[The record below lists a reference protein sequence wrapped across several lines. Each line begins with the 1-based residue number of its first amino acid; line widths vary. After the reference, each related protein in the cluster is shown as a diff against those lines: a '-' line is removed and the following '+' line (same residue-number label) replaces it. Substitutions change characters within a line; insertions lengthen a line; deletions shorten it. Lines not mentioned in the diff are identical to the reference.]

1 MISKDNTNKIE
12 NLLSLILEEKI
23 YDTDEIYK
31 SFTTYFEYENKISNL
46 ILQKNDISD
55 LDNSVKYKEN
65 ELILI
70 NFLEF
75 LLNRKLALPFALNNI
90 FFINNSEKI
99 IIKSLKSN
107 KIFYI
112 QKIIDSYTEF
122 NLKTLNATIIKI
134 EPLLKNN
141 KDFFIFS
148 YLNDMDIFKNFNL
161 ILFKIF
167 AKINELNNKD
177 LISIQ
182 RFEIFENISINFF
195 RLYNIQY
202 IIQNLKINNDNLEEV
217 DYNIMN
223 ILFEI
228 NSLFNNKNNIDDE
241 LINNFKNKLN
251 DLLSLFYKT
260 FLVDNKLIFK
270 TNLKINIKQILI
282 D

>member
-251 DLLSLFYKT
+251 NLLSLFYKT

>member
-75 LLNRKLALPFALNNI
+75 LLNRKLALPFALNNS
-90 FFINNSEKI
+90 FFMSNSEKM

-122 NLKTLNATIIKI
+122 NLKTLNSTIIKI

-167 AKINELNNKD
+167 AKINELNNTD

-182 RFEIFENISINFF
+182 KFEIFENISINFF

-202 IIQNLKINNDNLEEV
+202 IIQNLKINTDNLEEV

-223 ILFEI
+223 ILFKI

-251 DLLSLFYKT
+251 DLLSLFYNT

-282 D
+282 E

>member
-12 NLLSLILEEKI
+12 NLLSLILEEKL
-23 YDTDEIYK
+23 YNTDEIYK
-31 SFTTYFEYENKISNL
+31 SFSSYFEYENKISNL

-55 LDNSVKYKEN
+55 LNNSVKYKDN

-75 LLNRKLALPFALNNI
+75 LLNRKLALPFALNNT
-90 FFINNSEKI
+90 FFMNNSEKI

-122 NLKTLNATIIKI
+122 NLKTLNASIIKI
-134 EPLLKNN
+134 EPLLKNT
-141 KDFFIFS
+141 DDLFIFS

-167 AKINELNNKD
+167 AKINELNSKD

-182 RFEIFENISINFF
+182 KFEIFENISINFF

-202 IIQNLKINNDNLEEV
+202 IIQNLKINTDNLEEV
-217 DYNIMN
+217 DFNIMN
-223 ILFEI
+223 TLFEI
-228 NSLFNNKNNIDDE
+228 NLLFNNKNQIDDE

-251 DLLSLFYKT
+251 NLLSLFYKT
-260 FLVDNKLIFK
+260 FLIDNKLIFK

-282 D
+282 E

>member
-23 YDTDEIYK
+23 YNTDEIYK
-31 SFTTYFEYENKISNL
+31 SFSSYFEYENKISNL

-55 LDNSVKYKEN
+55 LDNSVKYKDN

-75 LLNRKLALPFALNNI
+75 LLNRKLALPFALNNT
-90 FFINNSEKI
+90 FFMNNSEKL

-122 NLKTLNATIIKI
+122 NLKTLNASIIKI
-134 EPLLKNN
+134 EPLLKNT
-141 KDFFIFS
+141 DDLFIFS

-161 ILFKIF
+161 ILFKIL
-167 AKINELNNKD
+167 AKINELNSKD

-182 RFEIFENISINFF
+182 KFEIFENISINFF

-202 IIQNLKINNDNLEEV
+202 IIQNLKINTDNLEEV
-217 DYNIMN
+217 DFNIMN
-223 ILFEI
+223 TLFEI
-228 NSLFNNKNNIDDE
+228 NSLFNNKNQIDDE

-251 DLLSLFYKT
+251 NLLSLFYKT
-260 FLVDNKLIFK
+260 FLIDNKLIFK

-282 D
+282 E

>member
-23 YDTDEIYK
+23 YDADEIYK

-75 LLNRKLALPFALNNI
+75 LLNRKLALPFALNNT
-90 FFINNSEKI
+90 FFMNNSEKM

-182 RFEIFENISINFF
+182 RFEIYENISINFF

-202 IIQNLKINNDNLEEV
+202 IIQNLKINTDNLEEV

-228 NSLFNNKNNIDDE
+228 NSLFNNKNNIDDK
-241 LINNFKNKLN
+241 LINNFKTKLN

-270 TNLKINIKQILI
+270 TNLKINIKQIQI
-282 D
+282 E

>member
-23 YDTDEIYK
+23 YDADEIYK

-75 LLNRKLALPFALNNI
+75 LLNRKLALPFALNNT
-90 FFINNSEKI
+90 FFMNNSEKM

-148 YLNDMDIFKNFNL
+148 YLNDMDVFKNFNL

-202 IIQNLKINNDNLEEV
+202 IIQNLKINTDNLEEV

-241 LINNFKNKLN
+241 LINNFKTKLN

-270 TNLKINIKQILI
+270 TNLKINIKQIQI
-282 D
+282 E

>member
-251 DLLSLFYKT
+251 NLLSLFYKT

-282 D
+282 E